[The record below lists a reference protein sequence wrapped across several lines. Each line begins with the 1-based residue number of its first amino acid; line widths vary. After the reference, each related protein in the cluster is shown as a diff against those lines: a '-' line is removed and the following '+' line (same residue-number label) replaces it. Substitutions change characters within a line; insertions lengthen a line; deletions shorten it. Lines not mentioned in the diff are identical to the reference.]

1 MNPSLFEG
9 DVVAW
14 TPVQIEDIKTG
25 DVVVFKSYVHWPDEK
40 IVVHRVSDIIESRS
54 GNLLLETKGDKNEW
68 TDQAGPHIPE
78 PYIREDH
85 LMGKV
90 ISIGQVP
97 IKVPFVGILGIWIN
111 QGLETVSQSTSAKE
125 SLNYAGVFAPLTI
138 SAVVLVILIFVIPE
152 KAKTF
157 KEKIKLYIFGRKPLN
172 LKKTAV
178 SFLVAY
184 IVFFTI
190 IHVFAFDSQIAAVGI
205 NAESNKDVAIDFGR
219 IKTGTDSFPKDL
231 QIINPSAMPVKGIV
245 FGKGEI
251 NSLVSERIFNL
262 SRGELGSTK
271 LKASAFNGTVN
282 GTYMGDIMVY
292 SSPFWL
298 LFPDSFIQ
306 NLLDWNSEATV
317 YILDFLSAVILTT
330 LTLLLLIGITFVS
343 DKIAV
348 LAIDMSWSHPSRVII
363 KRKHINKLL
372 SLKSKSKKVASKSMG
387 WVLDVE
393 YSKSEGKETFFTNYG
408 KPIIASLVL
417 LPFLFFINNP
427 LTAMMIAILIG
438 GVIAYVISC
447 KLRRKIV
454 LTTLIIMIIASIH
467 MMIQSNLIIIEQQ
480 TDMMEILALSVG
492 VVGVYLLI
500 LSLLLIPFAAI
511 SWATTRFIRN
521 VKEQK
526 DPLLSLEG
534 SCDL

>member
-14 TPVQIEDIKTG
+14 TPTQIEEIKIG
-25 DVVVFKSYVHWPDEK
+25 DVVVFKSYINWPDEK
-40 IVVHRVSDIIESRS
+40 IVVHRVSDIIKSRS
-54 GNLLLETKGDKNEW
+54 GNLLLETKGDKNKW

-90 ISIGQVP
+90 ISMGQVP
-97 IKVPFVGILGIWIN
+97 LKVPFVGILGIWIN
-111 QGLETVSQSTSAKE
+111 QGLETISQPTSAKE

-138 SAVVLVILIFVIPE
+138 SAVVLVILIFIIPE
-152 KAKTF
+152 RAKTF
-157 KEKIKLYIFGRKPLN
+157 KEKIRLYIFGRKPLN
-172 LKKTAV
+172 LKKTVA
-178 SFLVAY
+178 SFLIAY
-184 IVFFTI
+184 LVFFAI
-190 IHVFAFDSQIAAVGI
+190 IHVFAFDSQTAAVGI

-219 IKTGTDSFPKDL
+219 IKTGTNSFPKDL
-231 QIINPSAMPVKGIV
+231 HVINPSAMPVKGIV

-251 NSLVSERIFNL
+251 SNHVSKKIFNL
-262 SRGELGSTK
+262 SRGALDSTK
-271 LKASAFNGTVN
+271 LMASAPNGTVN
-282 GTYMGDIMVY
+282 GTYTGDIMVY

-298 LFPDSFIQ
+298 LFPDSFVQ
-306 NLLDWNSEATV
+306 NLLDWNSEATI

-348 LAIDMSWSHPSRVII
+348 LAIDISWSHPSRVII
-363 KRKHINKLL
+363 KRKYIKKIL
-372 SLKSKSKKVASKSMG
+372 SLKSKSKKIASKSMG

-408 KPIIASLVL
+408 KPIMASLVL

-427 LTAMMIAILIG
+427 LTAMAIAILFG

-454 LTTLIIMIIASIH
+454 LTTLTIMTITAIH

-480 TDMMEILALSVG
+480 TDMMEILSLSVG
-492 VVGVYLLI
+492 AIGVYLLI